1 MKKCKWK
8 KTFFSRK
15 CGKDVAVEGANYC
28 LEHGCSFFC
37 VFKNPLTLKTSFG
50 KDVCDKCFKNAELEY
65 KKRIEIDFEFVRTE
79 RGEYLKKWHYE
90 TAIDIDNSFPDF
102 YQELKEVFYEMVLL
116 KESLIRKVRRWKEEL
131 KDFLLSSRRKIDRD
145 FSFLTIEEREGWKKI
160 YEKVIE
166 KIAPSY
172 DEFCE
177 LLWEER
183 NFLVCVSQQRKLKKE
198 LENLEQE
205 RGDYAKKVIE
215 LAGWDLLSVSEQN
228 NYLEQ
233 IKSSSLD
240 SLDSIFSDVQIS
252 VSLQREREREQNWK
266 IYLIEIYWP
275 RIKNKGL

>member
-1 MKKCKWK
+1 
-8 KTFFSRK
+8 
-15 CGKDVAVEGANYC
+15 
-28 LEHGCSFFC
+28 
-37 VFKNPLTLKTSFG
+37 
-50 KDVCDKCFKNAELEY
+50 
-65 KKRIEIDFEFVRTE
+65 
-79 RGEYLKKWHYE
+79 
-90 TAIDIDNSFPDF
+90 
-102 YQELKEVFYEMVLL
+102 MVLL